1 MKEEFKKMHDLLQSR
16 DPSERELGLQLVRNY
31 IQETKPCNIL
41 LEKGKNYKVT
51 WLREMGSLKDIVQR
65 IQADFEGRFT
75 HYDNPGYVKYRTL
88 RFIGNSIRSEDVLE
102 IVPV

>member
-16 DPSERELGLQLVRNY
+16 NPSERELGLQLVRNY
-31 IQETKPCNIL
+31 IEENKPCNVL

-51 WLREMGSLKDIVQR
+51 WLTEKGSLKDIVQR
-65 IQADFEGRFT
+65 TQVDFEGRFT
-75 HYDNPGYVKYRTL
+75 HYESSGYSKYRIL
-88 RFIGNSIRSEDVLE
+88 RFMNYAIRSEDVLE